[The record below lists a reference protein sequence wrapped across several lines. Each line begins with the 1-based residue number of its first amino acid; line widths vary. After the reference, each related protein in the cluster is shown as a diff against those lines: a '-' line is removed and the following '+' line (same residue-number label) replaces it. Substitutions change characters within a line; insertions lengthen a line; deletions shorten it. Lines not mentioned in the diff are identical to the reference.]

1 MEIAMLLQRSSR
13 FDSRVL
19 REARALAAAGHRVTI
34 VELAAGPRTPEP
46 VADGVARVSAL
57 PPPRLK
63 RLIPFKLHRLVSGFA
78 IARAAARLRPDV
90 IHAHDVAMLP
100 SGWLAARRAGALLV
114 YDTHEFALGVA
125 YRTRAFAL
133 LVRVVERLFVPRAD
147 AAITV
152 SDGIA
157 ERLASIYRLRRPPVV
172 VRNTADASGAVAGP
186 GLREELRLPP
196 ETPLV
201 LHQGAPA
208 RHRGCATLAHAVE
221 RLDGVHL
228 VFLGEVE
235 PEFMTQLRAGTG
247 GRVHFVPARPPEQLL
262 AATGEADVGVTLLE
276 DVCENHR
283 LALPNKVFEY
293 VAAGVTVVSSDLP
306 ELRGLVE
313 RYGIGELVDP
323 ADPQSVADGI
333 RAALATPRTDALA
346 AAARE
351 LSWDL
356 EQRRLRDLYADLA
369 QARGRAPRRPGRSEP
384 A

>member
-1 MEIAMLLQRSSR
+1 LAAVKIAMLLQRTSR
-13 FDSRVL
+13 FDNRVL
-19 REARALAAAGHRVTI
+19 REARSLADAGHAVTI
-34 VELAAGPRTPEP
+34 VELAPGPRGAVP
-46 VADGVARVSAL
+46 VADGVDRLSAL
-57 PPPRLK
+57 PPPRIK
-63 RLIPFKLHRLVSGFA
+63 RVVPFKLHRLVSGFA

-90 IHAHDVAMLP
+90 VHAHDVAMLP
-100 SGWLAARRAGALLV
+100 SGWLAARLARALLV

-133 LVRVVERLFVPRAD
+133 LVRIVERLFVPRAD
-147 AAITV
+147 AVITV

-157 ERLASIYRLRRPPVV
+157 RRLETIYRLRRPPVV
-172 VRNTADASGAVAGP
+172 VRNVADSSQAAGGR
-186 GLREELRLPP
+186 GLRDELGLDAA
-196 ETPLV
+196 TPLV

-208 RHRGCATLAHAVE
+208 RHRGCTTLARAVE

-228 VFLGEVE
+228 VFLGEGE
-235 PEFMTQLRAGTG
+235 PDFMAELRAGAN
-247 GRVHFVPARPPEQLL
+247 GRVHFVPARAPEELL
-262 AATGEADVGVTLLE
+262 AATADADVGVTLLE

-293 VAAGVTVVSSDLP
+293 VAAGVTVVASDLP

-333 RAALATPRTDALA
+333 AAALAQPRTEALR

-369 QARGRAPRRPGRSEP
+369 QARR
-384 A
+384 

>member
-1 MEIAMLLQRSSR
+1 MLLQRTSR
-13 FDSRVL
+13 FDNRVL

-34 VELAAGPRTPEP
+34 VELAPGPRTGEP
-46 VADGVARVSAL
+46 LADGVTRLSAL

-63 RLIPFKLHRLVSGFA
+63 RLIPFKLHRLISGFA

-90 IHAHDVAMLP
+90 VHAHDVAMLP

-125 YRTRAFAL
+125 YRTRGFAL
-133 LVRVVERLFVPRAD
+133 LVRIVERLFVPRAD
-147 AAITV
+147 AVITV

-157 ERLASIYRLRRPPVV
+157 ARLASIYRLRRPPVV
-172 VRNTADASGAVAGP
+172 VRNTADVSGAVAGA
-186 GLREELRLPP
+186 GLRDELGLAPD
-196 ETPLV
+196 TPLV

-208 RHRGCATLAHAVE
+208 RHRGCTTLLRAVE

-228 VFLGEVE
+228 VFLGEGE
-235 PEFMTQLRAGTG
+235 PGFMAELRAGAN
-247 GRVHFVPARPPEQLL
+247 GRVHFVPARPPGQLL
-262 AATGEADVGVTLLE
+262 AATAEADVGVTLLE

-293 VAAGVTVVSSDLP
+293 VAAGVPVVASDLP
-306 ELRGLVE
+306 ELRSLVE

-323 ADPQSVADGI
+323 SDPQSVADGI
-333 RAALATPRTDALA
+333 DAALARPRADALA
-346 AAARE
+346 SAARE

-356 EQRRLRDLYADLA
+356 EQRRLRDLYAELG
-369 QARGRAPRRPGRSEP
+369 QARR
-384 A
+384 

>member
-1 MEIAMLLQRSSR
+1 MLLQRTSR
-13 FDSRVL
+13 FDNRVL
-19 REARALAAAGHRVTI
+19 REARALAADGHTVTI

-46 VADGVARVSAL
+46 VADGVTRLSAL
-57 PPPRLK
+57 PRPALK
-63 RLIPFKLHRLVSGFA
+63 RLIPFKLHRLISGFA

-90 IHAHDVAMLP
+90 VHAHDVAMLP
-100 SGWLAARRAGALLV
+100 SGWLAARRARALLV

-147 AAITV
+147 AVITV
-152 SDGIA
+152 SGGIA
-157 ERLASIYRLRRPPVV
+157 GRLASIYRLRRPPVV
-172 VRNTADASGAVAGP
+172 VRNTADASGTRPGR
-186 GLREELRLPP
+186 GLRDELGLSAG
-196 ETPLV
+196 TPLV

-208 RHRGCATLAHAVE
+208 RHRGCTTLARAVE

-228 VFLGEVE
+228 VFLGQGE
-235 PEFMTQLRAGTG
+235 PEFMAQLRAGAN

-262 AATGEADVGVTLLE
+262 AATAEADVGVTLLE

-293 VAAGVTVVSSDLP
+293 VAAGVTVVASDLP

-333 RAALATPRTDALA
+333 TAALAQPRSEELA

-369 QARGRAPRRPGRSEP
+369 RARR
-384 A
+384 